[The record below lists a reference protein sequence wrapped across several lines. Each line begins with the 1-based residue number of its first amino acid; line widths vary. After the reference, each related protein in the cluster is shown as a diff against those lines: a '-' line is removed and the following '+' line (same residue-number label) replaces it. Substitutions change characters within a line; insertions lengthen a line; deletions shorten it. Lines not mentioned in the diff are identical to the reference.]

1 MSSRRVRIGIS
12 IMGYFEDNMHQTT
25 NNLTNSLFRVTF
37 SAPQSADGTPAP
49 TIDSLNAGCLL
60 PRGYVEESFRLPWDE
75 VDCELRGSGVIFLG
89 G

>member
-1 MSSRRVRIGIS
+1 
-12 IMGYFEDNMHQTT
+12 MGYFEDNMHQTT

-37 SAPQSADGTPAP
+37 SAPQSADGTSRPP
-49 TIDSLNAGCLL
+49 TIDSLNDGGLL